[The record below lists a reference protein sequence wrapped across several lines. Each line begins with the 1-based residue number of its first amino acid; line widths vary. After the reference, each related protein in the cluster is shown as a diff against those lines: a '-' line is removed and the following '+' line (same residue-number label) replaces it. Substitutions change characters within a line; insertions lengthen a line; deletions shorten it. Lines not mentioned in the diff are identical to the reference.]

1 MFERV
6 SLRGRVSPN
15 KIPGD
20 LLRLRLMNPC
30 SNKTSIPPCAPAER
44 SRSYRRP
51 NQQQCFVFTIAHLS
65 NDAIRVANAST
76 NPSSSPSDG
85 YLFT

>member
-20 LLRLRLMNPC
+20 LLRLPADETLAQTNLDPALRNRLNDRGHTGVP
-30 SNKTSIPPCAPAER
+30 TS
-44 SRSYRRP
+44 
-51 NQQQCFVFTIAHLS
+51 
-65 NDAIRVANAST
+65 
-76 NPSSSPSDG
+76 SD
-85 YLFT
+85 LDVLR